1 MHLPFEAVLVLG
13 KAEGRDAE
21 RCRRELRARAAAAS
35 AAQRAGATMVLSLEA
50 RLRGQPRAG
59 SAIVAD
65 HLTTLQVPSERVV
78 LRETSRSTRDEAVH
92 AATVIDELGLGPLL
106 VVTSAYHVPRA
117 KHIFR
122 EVMGDRRA
130 TVHGS
135 MGLYALGN
143 ATERE
148 WILQGEPDADTLR
161 HEGRVERLLLAA
173 EASIGMLPRQVRW
186 RMESWAGTLWR
197 G

>member
-1 MHLPFEAVLVLG
+1 MPLPFEAVLVLG

-35 AAQRAGATMVLSLEA
+35 AAQRAGATTVLSLEA

-65 HLTTLQVPSERVV
+65 HLAALQVPTDRVV
-78 LRETSRSTRDEAVH
+78 LRETSRSTRDEAVQ
-92 AATVIDELGLGPLL
+92 AAALVEQLGLGPLL

-117 KHIFR
+117 RMIFA
-122 EVMGDRRA
+122 EVLGGRRA

-135 MGLYALGN
+135 MGLYALAN
-143 ATERE
+143 ARERE
-148 WILQGEPDADTLR
+148 WIVAGEPDTDTLR
-161 HEGRVERLLLAA
+161 REGRIERLLLAA
-173 EASIGMLPRQVRW
+173 EATIGMLPRGLRW
-186 RMESWAGTLWR
+186 RLESTAGTLWR